1 MLVLRR
7 RIGEEILINDNI
19 RIVVA
24 QTTDHSCSLAIEAPE
39 SYRIRRAELPP
50 FQESIVQRVASS
62 LQVQQ

>member
-7 RIGEEILINDNI
+7 RTGEEIVINEEI

-24 QTTDHSCSLAIEAPE
+24 QTTDGSCRLAIEAPD

-50 FQESIVQRVASS
+50 FEEAIVQKTASVW
-62 LQVQQ
+62 QIQQ

>member
-7 RIGEEILINDNI
+7 RVGEEIIINENI

-24 QTTDHSCSLAIEAPE
+24 QTTEGSCSLAIEAPD

-50 FQESIVQRVASS
+50 FQESMVRRTASAW
-62 LQVQQ
+62 QVQQ